1 MSADPVKPILATK
14 HYSALER
21 RLYKIMLAIDECVKQ
36 QKNGIK
42 DVVMAEY
49 HSDEILE
56 NAMDFLANDGEN
68 EETKGEKNTDF
79 NNLETNLKLQR

>member
-49 HSDEILE
+49 HSDVNISY
-56 NAMDFLANDGEN
+56 N
-68 EETKGEKNTDF
+68 
-79 NNLETNLKLQR
+79 

>member
-1 MSADPVKPILATK
+1 MFLFINHEKDSVKKCDIGEINFFNLNK
-14 HYSALER
+14 R
-21 RLYKIMLAIDECVKQ
+21 WFQ
-36 QKNGIK
+36 
-42 DVVMAEY
+42 
-49 HSDEILE
+49 EILE